1 MSFTAPP
8 PPVSGSMPDS
18 DSLDRMTV
26 NMRNLVKK
34 VQNLSQ
40 LGIEDNQIALPKA
53 CVVGDQ
59 STGKSSLI
67 EAISGIR
74 VPRSAGTC
82 TRCPMEIVLRESEPD
97 QPWRCCISLVRGSFY
112 DPQKTLRSMLP
123 RTEKTEY
130 LGPWLRRNHL
140 DEEEFVTLTDKTHV
154 QEAIW
159 WAQLAILNPTSDSQE
174 YVPGKNIGTSTAMEV
189 KFSPNIV
196 RLNISAPDFPNLS
209 FYDLPGVI
217 NQADNDSEKY
227 LVNLVQKLVKQ
238 YISQENCIVLL
249 TLSMTDDGANSSA
262 ARIIGEVK
270 GAKDRTLGVLT
281 KPDRLAI
288 TDESYQQWAEVLDGR
303 KFPIGHGYYVVCN
316 NPSPDVDHSI
326 ARQEEE
332 VFFGQPFWSGNMA
345 AYQDRFGVRK
355 LQSALSDVLM
365 AQIQKCLPS
374 IIKQIDEKAIR
385 IDEELRTLPDP
396 PADNVQRILIE
407 KVLTLGLRFKGMF
420 SDGPEPE
427 SRMLQQSWNNLVLDF
442 QKALEKTQPRL
453 RLGAIS
459 DSYQMRERL
468 DLDLEMGVPST
479 PRGKRKAA
487 AVEEPPRSAE
497 PKAQQPPTPTPAKV
511 FVTNHFSR
519 WETARRFELEEIR
532 SIKQECQRAGIPN
545 QIEPSA
551 IQMLNREMVKHWGG
565 IANDFVRALH
575 SVVEKAILMTL
586 DNVIAEYQ
594 QTGLYRELQKLISEF
609 LESIEAQFA
618 EDVSAYFEMERGSTL
633 TMAQIE
639 HKERTTRSLKLLT
652 ERRDHARAKCWLRLR
667 GRPDDDHTKVPA
679 SELGPDPFSQE
690 IEMMANTRGYYEIA
704 RMRFTDMV
712 CLLAES
718 KVKWKC
724 RDQLQQTLE
733 AQLKAATPDRC
744 SELMAEDPE
753 REARRSYLAK
763 QRKKLSQAQEWL
775 ATVYNVDEDEEI
787 EAPSDATMGDREDLQ
802 DWDDTFA

>member
-1 MSFTAPP
+1 MCARRRSPTPKEEESLFVSPHRSGPALSHVSPHSRPSHSQHSQIITPKPAVTTAMSSTAPP
-8 PPVSGSMPDS
+8 PPVAGRLPA
-18 DSLDRMTV
+18 SLDTMTLS
-26 NMRNLVKK
+26 MRDLVRK
-34 VQNLSQ
+34 VQKLSQ
-40 LGIEDNQIALPKA
+40 LGIEDNQIALPKV

-67 EAISGIR
+67 EAISEIR

-97 QPWRCCISLVRGSFY
+97 QPWRCSISLVRGSIY
-112 DPQKTLRSMLP
+112 DPQKTLKSILP
-123 RTEKTEY
+123 RTEKAEY
-130 LGPWLRRNHL
+130 LGPWLRRNHV
-140 DEEEFVTLTDKTHV
+140 DEEEFLTLTDRSQV
-154 QEAIW
+154 QNAIW

-174 YVPGKNIGTSTAMEV
+174 YVPGKNSGTSASMEV

-196 RLNISAPDFPNLS
+196 RLDISAPDFPNLS

-217 NQADNDSEKY
+217 NQPDVESEKY

-249 TLSMTDDGANSSA
+249 TLSMTDDASNSSA

-288 TDESYQQWAEVLDGR
+288 TGDSYQQWVEILDGR
-303 KFPIGHGYYVVCN
+303 KFHLGHGYYVICN

-332 VFFGQPFWSGNMA
+332 VFFGQPFWAGEMA
-345 AYQDRFGVRK
+345 SCQDRFGVRK
-355 LQSALSDVLM
+355 LQNALSDVLM

-374 IIKQIDEKAIR
+374 IIRQIDQKAAR
-385 IDEELRTLPDP
+385 IDEELKTLPDP

-420 SDGPEPE
+420 SDGPGPE

-459 DSYQMRERL
+459 DSHQMRERL
-468 DLDLEMGVPST
+468 DFDLEMGPPST
-479 PRGKRKAA
+479 PRAKRKAA
-487 AVEEPPRSAE
+487 AVEEAPRSVE
-497 PKAQQPPTPTPAKV
+497 SKAQQPSTPTPAKV
-511 FVTNHFSR
+511 FLTNHFSR

-575 SVVEKAILMTL
+575 RVVQKVIMMTL
-586 DNVIAEYQ
+586 DDVIAEYH

-633 TMAQIE
+633 TMAQME

-652 ERRDHARAKCWLRLR
+652 ERRDHARARCWLKLR

-690 IEMMANTRGYYEIA
+690 IEMMAVSHLYQ
-704 RMRFTDMV
+704 V
-712 CLLAES
+712 
-718 KVKWKC
+718 
-724 RDQLQQTLE
+724 
-733 AQLKAATPDRC
+733 
-744 SELMAEDPE
+744 
-753 REARRSYLAK
+753 
-763 QRKKLSQAQEWL
+763 
-775 ATVYNVDEDEEI
+775 
-787 EAPSDATMGDREDLQ
+787 
-802 DWDDTFA
+802 

>member
-1 MSFTAPP
+1 
-8 PPVSGSMPDS
+8 
-18 DSLDRMTV
+18 MTL
-26 NMRNLVKK
+26 NMRDLVKK
-34 VQNLSQ
+34 VQKLSQ
-40 LGIEDNQIALPKA
+40 LGIEDNQIALPKV

-67 EAISGIR
+67 EAISEIR

-97 QPWRCCISLVRGSFY
+97 QPWRCCISLVRGSLY

-174 YVPGKNIGTSTAMEV
+174 YVPGKNFGTSTAMEV

-196 RLNISAPDFPNLS
+196 RLDISAPDFPNLS

-262 ARIIGEVK
+262 ARIIGDVK

-288 TDESYQQWAEVLDGR
+288 TDESYQQWAEILDGR

-332 VFFGQPFWSGNMA
+332 IFFGQPFWSGNMA

-374 IIKQIDEKAIR
+374 IIKQIDEKAVR

-420 SDGPEPE
+420 SDGPDPE
-427 SRMLQQSWNNLVLDF
+427 SRMLQQCWNNLALDF

-459 DSYQMRERL
+459 DSYQIRERL
-468 DLDLEMGVPST
+468 EFDVEMGVPST

-487 AVEEPPRSAE
+487 TVEEPPRSVE
-497 PKAQQPPTPTPAKV
+497 PKAQQPSIPAPAKV

-519 WETARRFELEEIR
+519 WETARRFELEELR
-532 SIKQECQRAGIPN
+532 AIKQECQRAGIPN
-545 QIEPSA
+545 QIDPSA
-551 IQMLNREMVKHWGG
+551 IQTLNREMVMHWGK
-565 IANDFVRALH
+565 
-575 SVVEKAILMTL
+575 S
-586 DNVIAEYQ
+586 
-594 QTGLYRELQKLISEF
+594 QTTFEF

-633 TMAQIE
+633 TMAQME

-652 ERRDHARAKCWLRLR
+652 ERRGHARAKCWLRLR

-690 IEMMANTRGYYEIA
+690 IEMMANSRGYYEIA
-704 RMRFTDMV
+704 RIRFTDMV

-718 KVKWKC
+718 KVKGKC
-724 RDQLQQTLE
+724 REQLQQTLE
-733 AQLKAATPDRC
+733 AQLKAATPGRC

-775 ATVYNVDEDEEI
+775 ATVYHVDEDEEM
-787 EAPSDATMGDREDLQ
+787 EAPSDATMGDREDLR
-802 DWDDTFA
+802 DWDDNSV

>member
-1 MSFTAPP
+1 
-8 PPVSGSMPDS
+8 
-18 DSLDRMTV
+18 MTL
-26 NMRNLVKK
+26 NMRDLVRK
-34 VQNLSQ
+34 VQKLSQ
-40 LGIEDNQIALPKA
+40 LGIEDNQIALPKV

-67 EAISGIR
+67 EAISEIR

-82 TRCPMEIVLRESEPD
+82 TRCPMEIVLRESEPG
-97 QPWRCCISLVRGSFY
+97 QPWKCTISLVRWYLY
-112 DPQKTLRSMLP
+112 DRQKTLRSMLP
-123 RTEKTEY
+123 KTERAEY

-140 DEEEFVTLTDKTHV
+140 DEEEFVTLTDRSNV

-159 WAQLAILNPTSDSQE
+159 RAQLAILNPNSDSQE
-174 YVPGKNIGTSTAMEV
+174 YVPGRDTPNTMEV

-196 RLNISAPDFPNLS
+196 RLDISAPDFPNLS

-227 LVNLVQKLVKQ
+227 LVNLVQKLVRQ

-262 ARIIGEVK
+262 AGLIGNVK

-288 TDESYQQWAEVLDGR
+288 TDDSYQQWAEILDGR
-303 KFPIGHGYYVVCN
+303 KFPVGHGYFVVRN
-316 NPSPDVDHSI
+316 NPSAEVDHSI

-332 VFFGQPFWSGNMA
+332 QFFGQPFWSGVMA

-355 LQSALSDVLM
+355 LQFALSDVLM

-374 IIKQIDEKAIR
+374 IIKQINEKAAR

-420 SDGPEPE
+420 GDGPGPE

-459 DSYQMRERL
+459 DSHQMRERL
-468 DLDLEMGVPST
+468 DFDLEMGIPST

-487 AVEEPPRSAE
+487 AVEEPGSKSRLSVE
-497 PKAQQPPTPTPAKV
+497 PQAQQPATPIPKKV
-511 FVTNHFSR
+511 FLTNHFSR
-519 WETARRFELEEIR
+519 WESARRFELEEIR
-532 SIKQECQRAGIPN
+532 KIKQECQRAGIPN

-551 IQMLNREMVKHWGG
+551 IQTLNREMVMHWGE
-565 IANDFVRALH
+565 IATDFVHALH
-575 SVVEKAILMTL
+575 RVVQKAIIMTL
-586 DNVIAEYQ
+586 DDVIAEYH

-609 LESIEAQFA
+609 LECINAQFA
-618 EDVSAYFEMERGSTL
+618 EDVSAYFEMERGNTL
-633 TMAQIE
+633 TMAQME
-639 HKERTTRSLKLLT
+639 HKERTTRSLKLLI
-652 ERRDHARAKCWLRLR
+652 ERREIARAKCWLRLR
-667 GRPDDDHTKVPA
+667 GRPDDDHTKITS

-690 IEMMANTRGYYEIA
+690 IEMMANSRGYYEIA

-712 CLLAES
+712 CLFAES
-718 KVKWKC
+718 KVKWMC
-724 RDQLQQTLE
+724 RDQLQLTLE
-733 AQLKAATPDRC
+733 AQLKAANPDRC

-753 REARRSYLAK
+753 REARRSDLSK
-763 QRKKLSQAQEWL
+763 QRRKLSQAQEWL
-775 ATVYNVDEDEEI
+775 AAVYNVDEEEPL
-787 EAPSDATMGDREDLQ
+787 EAPSDATMGDYEGMGDGLH
-802 DWDDTFA
+802 DWDDSFL